1 MTLHL
6 CLPKWRHPISPE
18 FGVTDNVE
26 LTLGRHVVLTWW
38 NAITLVCGKLLE
50 TISQSIGNCC
60 KTRAQLQFKGN
71 GADKSIL
78 MDKLSRCQIN
88 MSLLH
93 YLFLSTGLNS
103 GGSAH
108 NIQSAIVHLEMRKQ
122 LFYMSCF
129 RTLAKPDAAV

>member
-6 CLPKWRHPISPE
+6 CLRKWRHPISPE

-103 GGSAH
+103 GGKCTQYPVCNCAPR
-108 NIQSAIVHLEMRKQ
+108 NEETIVLHE
-122 LFYMSCF
+122 LF
-129 RTLAKPDAAV
+129 PDLGEA